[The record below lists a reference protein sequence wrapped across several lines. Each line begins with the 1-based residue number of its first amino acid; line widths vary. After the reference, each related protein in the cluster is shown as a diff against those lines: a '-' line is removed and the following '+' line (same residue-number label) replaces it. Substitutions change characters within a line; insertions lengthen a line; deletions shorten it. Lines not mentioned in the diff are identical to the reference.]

1 MTFKRTG
8 SEEAWKGRMLSVRSE
23 RFAYDDGEEV
33 EREVVHHPGAVAVVA
48 HDGEQLYLVAH
59 AREAVGEEEL
69 LELPAGKLEEDEDE
83 EPLKAAK
90 RELAE
95 EVGKSAREWRHLS
108 TCYSS
113 PGFTDEQMHVYL
125 ATDLYD
131 ADVEPDDGERMER
144 RAVPLAELDATI
156 RDCRDAKT
164 LIGLLWLKEM
174 LGGGGLG
181 EPLH

>member
-1 MTFKRTG
+1 MKFERID
-8 SEEAWKGRMLSVRSE
+8 SEEAWKGRMLSVHLD

-33 EREVVHHPGAVAVVA
+33 EREVVKHPGAVAVVA

-59 AREAVGEEEL
+59 AREAVNDPEL
-69 LELPAGKLEEDEDE
+69 LELPAGKLDEDGE
-83 EPLKAAK
+83 GPLDAAK

-95 EVGKSAREWRHLS
+95 EIGKEARDWRHLT

-113 PGFTDEQMHVYL
+113 PGFTDEEVHIYL
-125 ATDLYD
+125 ATDLED
-131 ADVEPDDGERMER
+131 SDVERDESERMELR
-144 RAVPLAELDATI
+144 PVPLAALDATI

-174 LGGGGLG
+174 VGGGGLA